1 MKSSIQRIEKQ
12 LNSEINQKGKAII
25 FSLAVGII
33 VYFLLMALDLVNDI
47 DGIWHPSNFIAGD
60 WEISLGRGL
69 QRYADRA
76 RFGIVST
83 AFNSVITLFLISVSN
98 VYIVDTLK
106 IKNRVYKYTAL
117 ILLIA
122 NPIVCCSLTYSY
134 MSVNFALA
142 YFFSV
147 CAVLVIIKDT
157 VKKWEWIGC
166 VLFSGL
172 LLAVSMAFYQ
182 AYICVTAVILLLFF
196 IKQIIACEITK
207 KLCVY
212 AVKVLGF
219 FVTGGV
225 FYLIITKLLLFRAGV
240 QMSGYRGASSVSVTS
255 MITNLP
261 TSVTEC
267 YKQYKAYICQA
278 KMFSNLEFIDIV
290 LVYLAIVYAVVVVYQ
305 FVKLFKKKKMF
316 SIIFLIMIALVPIA
330 ACIIL
335 LIAVGNSMSTLM
347 SAGMLMSIVLLGSII
362 SEESFW
368 IKRACY
374 LGLVVLA
381 WFQLSMVVNDQLA
394 LREGKDATITLSE
407 NIVHELFE
415 DGYYEEG
422 LPIALVG
429 RPGNNPAFVKSGAY
443 QMANGYAR
451 FGCWSTDA
459 RNNKYSW
466 DGVMRNFLGV
476 SLNICNEI
484 DYEKLIQ
491 NEEIEEMPVFPMEG
505 SIRVID
511 GYVVVKVSNLY

>member
-1 MKSSIQRIEKQ
+1 MKLIIRRIEKQ
-12 LNSEINQKGKAII
+12 LYSEIKQKAKAVI
-25 FSLAVGII
+25 FSLAVGMIA
-33 VYFLLMALDLVNDI
+33 YFLLMALDLVNDL

-69 QRYADRA
+69 QRYADRV

-83 AFNSVITLFLISVSN
+83 AFNSFITLFLISVSN
-98 VYIVDTLK
+98 VYIIDTLK
-106 IKNRVYKYTAL
+106 IKDCVYKYTAL

-147 CAVLVIIKDT
+147 CAVLVIIRDT
-157 VKKWEWIGC
+157 IRKREWIGC
-166 VLFSGL
+166 VLFAGL
-172 LLAVSMAFYQ
+172 LLAISMAFYQ
-182 AYICVTAVILLLFF
+182 AYICVTAVILLIFL
-196 IKQIIACEITK
+196 IKQLMSCETVK
-207 KLCVY
+207 KLRLYISRVF
-212 AVKVLGF
+212 AF
-219 FVTGGV
+219 FLTGGF

-240 QMSGYRGASSVSVTS
+240 QMSSYRGASSVGVTS
-255 MITNLP
+255 MIINLP
-261 TSVTEC
+261 TSVIEC
-267 YKQYKAYICQA
+267 YKQYKSYICQA
-278 KMFSNLEFIDIV
+278 KMFSNLEFIDFV
-290 LVYLAIVYAVVVVYQ
+290 LIFLAIVYATVILYQ
-305 FVKLFKKKKMF
+305 FVKLFKKKK
-316 SIIFLIMIALVPIA
+316 IYALIYLITIALVPVA
-330 ACIIL
+330 ACIVL

-429 RPGNNPAFVKSGAY
+429 RPGNNPAFVQSGAY

-459 RNNKYSW
+459 RNNRYSW